1 MGLAKFEIW
10 VHDHILKNDKI
21 RHFLYAIYQRVL
33 YAVSSKIKFEGNIIR
48 LTPDDS
54 YEYLFGYYDKCPWD
68 ETGRYLLA
76 LRVKSTTSEADSAKE
91 AELVLID
98 LQDNNKA
105 EVIAKTHSWNV
116 QQGCM
121 AQWLGAESVLYN
133 DFRDGK
139 YCAVILNLKTR
150 EERII
155 DMPVYSVSSDG
166 KTALTLDFSRLHRL
180 RPGYGYANITEETRK
195 EICPDKPC
203 IWKIDILSGEIEPLL
218 KYTDFAGFET
228 RDDMIG
234 AEHKV
239 NHLMLS
245 PDGKRFMVLHR
256 WFKNKVKY
264 TRLLTCNIDGTQMYN
279 LSDDDF
285 VSHCC
290 WKNNNEILSYLNK
303 SDTGKGYYIMKD
315 KTREYEHL
323 WPQLA
328 MDGHPTYLH
337 NDRFH
342 DICPVVTDTYPDR
355 KRIQSLYVMT
365 GDRVERVARVFS
377 PFKFGGDVRCDLHPR
392 WSKDGTQICFDA
404 SFEGK
409 RQVYAVQRKVYTEAK
424 QKGINKTVS
433 IIMPCY
439 NCGMLIDETMQSLQ
453 NQTYQNFEVICVN
466 DGSTD
471 NTLSVLEKWQQKGMN
486 IKIINQ
492 PNGGVSVARNR
503 GIKEVT
509 GKYVLF
515 LDSDDAYH
523 PESIERLICAIETS
537 GADIAY
543 CKLNRRKD
551 AVYNCIAKD
560 EPYNLQ
566 TQTEAMNNLLYR
578 MGDFGFCCYIYKTE
592 KLHSLN
598 LEFDI
603 NTKFGEDREFNW
615 KYITH
620 CQSAAYIDMPLYWYR
635 VNNASATKSKAS
647 WRKTDLLTAVKRIEA
662 YLVENNCGY
671 SEEFNSYMYA
681 RAMWAVA
688 KTFAVSGEKELYKRL
703 IKEFDVKN
711 CMKRTAKDNSKIVA
725 LASKLYLIRP
735 MLFYNIVRLKK

>member
-68 ETGRYLLA
+68 ETCRYLLA
-76 LRVKSTTSEADSAKE
+76 LRVKSTTSEADSAQE

-180 RPGYGYANITEETRK
+180 RPGYGYANIAEETRK
-195 EICPDKPC
+195 EHCPEKPC
-203 IWKIDILSGEIEPLL
+203 IWKIDISSGKIEPLL

-264 TRLLTCNIDGTQMYN
+264 TRLVTCNIDGTQMYN

-439 NCGMLIDETMQSLQ
+439 NCGTLIDETMQSLQ

-492 PNGGVSVARNR
+492 TNGGVSVARNR
-503 GIKEVT
+503 GIKEVI

-560 EPYNLQ
+560 EPYTLQ

-725 LASKLYLIRP
+725 LASKLYLIRH
-735 MLFYNIVRLKK
+735 MLFYHIVRLKK